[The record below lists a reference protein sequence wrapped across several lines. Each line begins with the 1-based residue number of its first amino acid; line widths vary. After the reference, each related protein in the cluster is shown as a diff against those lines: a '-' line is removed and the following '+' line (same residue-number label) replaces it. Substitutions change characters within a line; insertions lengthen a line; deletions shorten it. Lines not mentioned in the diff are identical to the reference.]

1 MTVGQYLIKRLYD
14 LGVRHVFG
22 VPGDYALSFFKE
34 IEESKLKLINTCD
47 EQCAGFAADAYA
59 RVRGLGAVCVTY
71 CVGGLK
77 VANTTAQAFAEK
89 SPVVVISGAP
99 GIKERLRNPLLHHKV
114 REFDTQLKVFREL
127 TVDSVI
133 IDDPETAAFEID
145 RVLDSALRYKRP
157 VYIELPRDIVSLP
170 VKPYRLSRPLSAES
184 DKETLGEALA
194 EASAMINGSKKPVII
209 AGVELHRFGLQDTL
223 LDILD
228 KTGIPFATTILSK
241 SVINETHPLYLGVYE
256 GAMGRDSVREYVESS
271 DCLILLGAIM
281 TDVNLGIYTAHLERA
296 NSIYATS
303 EKVSIRYHTYEDIN
317 MHDFMEGLLKGGIRR
332 RKNAKIPNPPLPKHP
347 RPVKNRKVS
356 VSYLFRALNSNLDDK
371 TVVIADPGDAML
383 GALDMVIQ
391 RETEFLCPAYYCSLG
406 FAVPASLGVQAARPD
421 LRPMVLVGD
430 GAFQMSGME
439 LSTIIRFRQNPIII
453 VLNNCG
459 YGTERPMIDGRFN
472 DVLNWNYSRIPEV
485 LNSGVGFDIHT
496 EDELEDALT
505 KAIGDRV
512 NYYILDVHID
522 PDDRSEAHKRL
533 TTALSKRV
541 R

>member
-1 MTVGQYLIKRLYD
+1 M
-14 LGVRHVFG
+14 LGV
-22 VPGDYALSFFKE
+22 
-34 IEESKLKLINTCD
+34 
-47 EQCAGFAADAYA
+47 
-59 RVRGLGAVCVTY
+59 
-71 CVGGLK
+71 
-77 VANTTAQAFAEK
+77 
-89 SPVVVISGAP
+89 
-99 GIKERLRNPLLHHKV
+99 
-114 REFDTQLKVFREL
+114 
-127 TVDSVI
+127 
-133 IDDPETAAFEID
+133 
-145 RVLDSALRYKRP
+145 
-157 VYIELPRDIVSLP
+157 
-170 VKPYRLSRPLSAES
+170 
-184 DKETLGEALA
+184 
-194 EASAMINGSKKPVII
+194 
-209 AGVELHRFGLQDTL
+209 
-223 LDILD
+223 
-228 KTGIPFATTILSK
+228 
-241 SVINETHPLYLGVYE
+241 
-256 GAMGRDSVREYVESS
+256 
-271 DCLILLGAIM
+271 
-281 TDVNLGIYTAHLERA
+281 
-296 NSIYATS
+296 
-303 EKVSIRYHTYEDIN
+303 
-317 MHDFMEGLLKGGIRR
+317 
-332 RKNAKIPNPPLPKHP
+332 
-347 RPVKNRKVS
+347 
-356 VSYLFRALNSNLDDK
+356 
-371 TVVIADPGDAML
+371 
-383 GALDMVIQ
+383 LDMVIQ